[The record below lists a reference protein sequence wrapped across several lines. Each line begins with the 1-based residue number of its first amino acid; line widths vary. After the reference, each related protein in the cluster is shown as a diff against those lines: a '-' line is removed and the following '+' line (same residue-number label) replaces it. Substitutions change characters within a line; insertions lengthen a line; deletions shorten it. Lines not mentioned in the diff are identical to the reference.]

1 MILNMQFELL
11 ANFLLF
17 CVGQTLVLLGILSQK
32 KFRKKPNRIL
42 QIFLSLLIVFYLL
55 SYFQT
60 RELFFST
67 AIISAFSQSLELAIV
82 VLFFYYCKILVGI
95 KETIRSLQWG
105 LGLSFLIAFGWLFFT
120 LVMHWFF
127 PNREE
132 GGIFSTISLL
142 VQLIVRSWHVFLPVI
157 LLSCMRRGLSWKA
170 FLSSSLKQIE
180 AWVRLNTMVVI
191 VHGLFRVGAVLF
203 ASSDFVSV
211 VRWIDLAFFS
221 IISYLLTFLFI
232 SVPETIYSEFKRG
245 NLSRGIDKK
254 ARFSK
259 EEIQNF
265 SQRLEALM
273 REEKL
278 YLDSELSLN
287 DLSERMA
294 LSVHQLSE
302 LINQGH
308 GLNFNDYINQFRVEE
323 FKNLLLQ
330 SRFAND
336 TLLAVAFEAGFNS
349 KTTFNTSF
357 KKFTGLT
364 PSQYKRTLIG

>member
-1 MILNMQFELL
+1 MQFELL

-17 CVGQTLVLLGILSQK
+17 CAGQTLVLLGILSQK

-42 QIFLSLLIVFYLL
+42 QSFLSLLIIFYLL

-60 RELFFST
+60 RELVLSKAILT
-67 AIISAFSQSLELAIV
+67 ALSQPLELAIA

-95 KETIRSLQWG
+95 KETIRFLQWG
-105 LGLSFLIAFGWLFFT
+105 VGLSFLIAFGWMVFT
-120 LVMHWFF
+120 LIMHCFF
-127 PNREE
+127 SNQEEE
-132 GGIFSTISLL
+132 GIFATISLL
-142 VQLIVRSWHVFLPVI
+142 IQFIIRSWYVFLPVI
-157 LLSCMRRGLSWKA
+157 LLSRIRRGLSWKD
-170 FLSSSLKQIE
+170 FLSSPLKQIE
-180 AWVRLNTMVVI
+180 AWVRLNAFVVI
-191 VHGLFRVGAVLF
+191 IHGLFRVAAVLF
-203 ASSDFVSV
+203 ASSDIVSV
-211 VRWIDLAFFS
+211 VRWIDLALFT
-221 IISYLLTFLFI
+221 IISYLFTYLFI
-232 SVPETIYSEFKRG
+232 SAPESIYSELKKGRFKG
-245 NLSRGIDKK
+245 GSDKK
-254 ARFSK
+254 TRFSQ

-265 SQRLEALM
+265 RQSLDALM
-273 REEKL
+273 QEEKL

-323 FKNLLLQ
+323 FKNLLQQ

-349 KTTFNTSF
+349 KTTFNISF

-364 PSQYKRTLIG
+364 PSQYKRSLIS

>member
-1 MILNMQFELL
+1 MQFELL

-32 KFRKKPNRIL
+32 KFRKTPNRIL
-42 QIFLSLLIVFYLL
+42 QGFLSLLIIFYLL

-60 RELFFST
+60 RDLFFSKTILT
-67 AIISAFSQSLELAIV
+67 ALSQPLELAIV
-82 VLFFYYCKILVGI
+82 ILFFYYCTTLAGI
-95 KETIRSLQWG
+95 HKSVKSLQWG
-105 LGLSFLIAFGWLFFT
+105 KRLSFLIAFAWLFFT
-120 LVMHWFF
+120 LAIHWFF
-127 PNREE
+127 PDQLRGE
-132 GGIFSTISLL
+132 FYPSISSL
-142 VQLIVRSWHVFLPVI
+142 VQFIVRSWYVFLPLI
-157 LLSCMRRGLSWKA
+157 LLSHMRHDRSWKA
-170 FLSSSLKQIE
+170 FLFSSLQQGE
-180 AWVRLNTMVVI
+180 AWIRLNAFVVI
-191 VHGLFRVGAVLF
+191 IHGLFRVGAVVF
-203 ASSDFVSV
+203 ASSDIVSV
-211 VRWIDLAFFS
+211 VKWIDLALFT
-221 IISYLLTFLFI
+221 IISYLFTYLFI
-232 SVPETIYSEFKRG
+232 SAPETIYSDFKRG
-245 NLSRGIDKK
+245 SFKRGSDKK
-254 ARFSK
+254 ARFSQ
-259 EEIQNF
+259 EEMQSLIQNID
-265 SQRLEALM
+265 ALM

-323 FKNLLLQ
+323 FKNLLKQ

-336 TLLAVAFEAGFNS
+336 TLLSVAFEAGYNS

-364 PSQYKRTLIG
+364 PSQYKRSLSS

>member
-32 KFRKKPNRIL
+32 KFRKQPNRIL
-42 QIFLSLLIVFYLL
+42 QGFLSLLVVFYVL

-60 RELFFST
+60 REVFFSK
-67 AIISAFSQSLELAIV
+67 ALLSALSQPIELAIV
-82 VLFFYYCKILVGI
+82 FLFFSYCI
-95 KETIRSLQWG
+95 SLLNINKAPGYLRWWKV
-105 LGLSFLIAFGWLFFT
+105 LSFLIAFVWLFYALT
-120 LVMHWFF
+120 VEWFF
-127 PNREE
+127 PEQIDSELYSSINL
-132 GGIFSTISLL
+132 I
-142 VQLIVRSWHVFLPVI
+142 VQFIVRSWYVLLPVI
-157 LLSCMRRGLSWKA
+157 FLSKMKQNRSWKT
-170 FLSSSLKQIE
+170 FLFSKLYEGE
-180 AWVRLNTMVVI
+180 AWIRLNVLVVI
-191 VHGLFRVGAVLF
+191 VHGLFRIGAVLF
-203 ASSDFVSV
+203 ASSDFVSL

-221 IISYLLTFLFI
+221 IISYLLTYLFI
-232 SVPETIYSEFKRG
+232 SVPETIYSEFKKTSFRKG
-245 NLSRGIDKK
+245 GDKK
-254 ARFSK
+254 GRFSK
-259 EEIQNF
+259 EEIHSFTQ
-265 SQRLEALM
+265 SLDSLM

-287 DLSERMA
+287 DLSDRMG

-323 FKNLLLQ
+323 FKYLLQQ
-330 SRFAND
+330 SRFEND

-357 KKFTGLT
+357 KKLTGLT
-364 PSQYKRTLIG
+364 PTQYRRSLIS